1 MSRNQNEKFFF
12 FFFFFF
18 SEITKTDHH
27 TAVMAENDTF

>member
-1 MSRNQNEKFFF
+1 MSRNQNEKF